1 MKAKLKTHLK
11 LPKPIVQP
19 AKSKSF
25 NLLRFLRQVLAYY
38 GFSRPLCY
46 DDTKY
51 LNWYLQLKLTTVLS

>member
-19 AKSKSF
+19 AKCKSF
-25 NLLRFLRQVLAYY
+25 NLLQFLRQVLAYY

-51 LNWYLQLKLTTVLS
+51 LN